1 MNLNKQLYY
10 KYLRL
15 QKKSIIS
22 KIRKI
27 DGAIKIKR
35 GGTLVMLPLLV
46 IGCKVLCYFTL
57 NTFFV
62 TSRVPSV

>member
-10 KYLRL
+10 KYLHM
-15 QKKSIIS
+15 QKIHNIEDS
-22 KIRKI
+22 KNRW
-27 DGAIKIKR
+27 AIKIKR
-35 GGTLVMLPLLV
+35 GGTLVVLPLLV

-62 TSRVPSV
+62 TARVPSV

>member
-1 MNLNKQLYY
+1 MYVC
-10 KYLRL
+10 
-15 QKKSIIS
+15 KKIHNIEDS
-22 KIRKI
+22 KNRW
-27 DGAIKIKR
+27 AIKIKR

-62 TSRVPSV
+62 TARAPSV